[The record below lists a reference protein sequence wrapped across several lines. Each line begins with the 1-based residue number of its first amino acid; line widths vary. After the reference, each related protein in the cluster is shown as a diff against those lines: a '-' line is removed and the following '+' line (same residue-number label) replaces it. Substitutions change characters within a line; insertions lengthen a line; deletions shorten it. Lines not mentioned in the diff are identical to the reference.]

1 MMKTSRDR
9 LIGREG
15 GAFNVLEAYRVYVRK
30 KRADSPRRPPL
41 SEFDRFHFLDVRAA
55 TFPIKWLQPE
65 HASPG
70 QRTAGSSAIPV
81 EASLERFQTK
91 G

>member
-9 LIGREG
+9 LVGREG
-15 GAFNVLEAYRVYVRK
+15 GAFNVLEAYRFYVRK
-30 KRADSPRRPPL
+30 KRAGSLRSPSL

-65 HASPG
+65 HAAPG
-70 QRTAGSSAIPV
+70 RRTAGSSAIPV
-81 EASLERFQTK
+81 GASLERFQTK